1 MAQQDN
7 FIFEIGGNIDGFKKT
22 ISQVEAELKR
32 VKGSLKDQLGQGLV
46 DANRYINELEGSIT
60 NLKKVGLDKLPQS
73 SYAGAAALNSISQV
87 ARDLPFGFVAIQ
99 NNLPIVLDQF
109 SALSKTSGGLFGALK
124 AVGTSLIGPAGL
136 SFAFGAIIAGVTSLT
151 QKYGSLGEAFRNV
164 FGLVT
169 EAEKLQKSYNKELI
183 DGASSA
189 TAESGKIDILVNSLK
204 DSKKPFSERIA
215 AYRELKT
222 IAPDVVAGI
231 RDENALTQ
239 ESINL
244 IGEQAKQRRALILLK
259 AQEQALN
266 KVIGEVTNKQLTLEI
281 ERAGLI
287 ANLTQAQ
294 DAYNRAKKQ
303 GIIDAAQAEGF
314 QAVEVITLRNA
325 ENALKANITA
335 YNQTISTTDEYL
347 KKLEPLINSIAQYN
361 SKVYDSEE
369 ALKRFRKQQA
379 EAAKEVALWTGF
391 AASASFAGDDF
402 NKVVRDN
409 EKNLANLTPII
420 ERVAQATWDVQG
432 AIDGATNTL
441 SANPNFQ
448 MDKIFGAAF
457 ERDTISRILQTTDKT
472 DAAFKAIKDRT
483 NELNKEIKRNFSNVA
498 SIVESSL
505 VQPLTYLFDTVLSKG
520 KISWKEFGNIV
531 IDQLKRILIQII
543 ATAAAAGIANA
554 IVPGSGSAALALASS
569 RGQGTGFF
577 GSKQSSVNFGGLNP
591 AGLAM
596 SGSVALSLRGSD
608 LIGAINRTNTN
619 INRIG

>member
-1 MAQQDN
+1 MANED
-7 FIFEIGGNIDGFKKT
+7 FIFRLGAD
-22 ISQVEAELKR
+22 ISQFTKSITEVEAELKSVR
-32 VKGSLKDQLGQGLV
+32 NTLKTQTGQAIV
-46 DANRYINELEGSIT
+46 ETNKYIGELEQSLI
-60 NLKKVGLDKLPQS
+60 NLRKVGLDKLPQS

-87 ARDLPFGFVAIQ
+87 ARDLPFGFIAIQ

-109 SALSKTSGGLFGALK
+109 SQLSKTSGGLGGALK

-151 QKYGSLGEAFRNV
+151 QKYGSLGEAFKNV
-164 FGLVT
+164 FGLVS

-204 DSKKPFSERIA
+204 DSKKPYSERIA

-222 IAPDVVAGI
+222 IAPDVIAGI

-244 IGEQAKQRRALILLK
+244 IGEQAKQRRNLILLK

-281 ERAGLI
+281 ERASLI
-287 ANLTQAQ
+287 TNLTQAQ

-314 QAVEVITLRNA
+314 QAVEVITLKNA

-347 KKLEPLINSIAQYN
+347 KKLEPLVNSIAQYN

-369 ALKRFRKQQA
+369 ALKRFRKQQQ
-379 EAAKEVALWTGF
+379 EAAKELGLWTGF
-391 AASASFAGDDF
+391 GASATFAGDDF
-402 NKVVRDN
+402 NHILQKN
-409 EKNLANLTPII
+409 AKNLEGWNYII
-420 ERVAQATWDVQG
+420 QKVAERTMAAQFAM
-432 AIDGATNTL
+432 DGLGNTL
-441 SANPNFQ
+441 NTKVNNGFNTLNQSLMQNDMLLGLEEFQRKINGFFKNIDNNTKTTSKELAKNFNN
-448 MDKIFGAAF
+448 I
-457 ERDTISRILQTTDKT
+457 
-472 DAAFKAIKDRT
+472 
-483 NELNKEIKRNFSNVA
+483 A
-498 SIVESSL
+498 SIIESSL
-505 VQPLTYLFDTVLSKG
+505 VQPLTYLFDTVLEGG

-531 IDQLKRILIQII
+531 IEQLKRILVQII
-543 ATAAAAGIANA
+543 ATTAAVAIADAITGGGYSATARLADKATGGGGFGRTTPGAVNMGGIT
-554 IVPGSGSAALALASS
+554 
-569 RGQGTGFF
+569 QG
-577 GSKQSSVNFGGLNP
+577 
-591 AGLAM
+591 GLAM